1 MAHAITPKI
10 AMELVSH
17 EAIVTEAYKDWA
29 GVWTWSVGIT
39 NASGHIVH
47 PRYLD
52 NPQTLRRCLEV
63 FEWVVRS
70 KYMPAVDEVFAAH
83 PLNEAQVGAALSFHY
98 NTGGLRR
105 ATWVRNV
112 LEGDPAAARENIMT
126 WNKAGG
132 QVSAGLTKRR
142 ARERDLFFNGTWSN
156 DGTALVVPVSKPGH
170 SPNFSGAKQV
180 EIMSTLQE
188 LFG

>member
-17 EAIVTEAYKDWA
+17 EAIVTEAYKDSV

-39 NASGHIVH
+39 NSSGHMVH

-52 NPQTLRRCLEV
+52 KPQTLRRCLEV
-63 FEWVVRS
+63 FEWVVRN
-70 KYMPAVDEVFAAH
+70 KYMPAIDQVFGAR
-83 PLNEAQVGAALSFHY
+83 PLTEAQVGAALSFHY

-105 ATWVRNV
+105 ATWVKNV
-112 LEGDPAAARENIMT
+112 LAGDMAAGRKNIMN

-132 QVSAGLTKRR
+132 KVSAGLTKRR
-142 ARERDLFFNGTWSN
+142 ASERDLFFDGTWSN
-156 DGTALVVPVSKPGH
+156 DGTALVIPVGKP
-170 SPNFSGAKQV
+170 SYRPNFSAAKRTQ
-180 EIMSTLQE
+180 IMPTLEE